1 MVCCVSSWLAWLACS
16 SGSLVL
22 AVAGFTHTLTPI
34 SAETAHT
41 EFGDRF
47 NAVTGSAVFHA
58 FCQGL
63 MFASVFVVSLVVDQF
78 AWAAVPVPPSGGASV
93 SVEVG

>member
-1 MVCCVSSWLAWLACS
+1 MSWLPCS

-22 AVAGFTHTLTPI
+22 PVAGFTHTLAPI

-41 EFGDRF
+41 EFSDRF
-47 NAVTGSAVFHA
+47 NSVTGSAVFHA
-58 FCQGL
+58 FCQRFM
-63 MFASVFVVSLVVDQF
+63 MFAPVFVSLVVDQF